1 MSTTSTGGEP
11 SRSGIL
17 FAARINIFALALS
30 ALWIPLNSLLLPGLI
45 EASVQTS
52 LRGTALGLVTFVGI
66 GAAVLVQP
74 IAGALSDSWGSEGR
88 RRGLMLPAAAVMAIT
103 VGVLALAPGLWWL
116 LGLYVLLQVAGNV
129 AQSASQALIPDLV
142 PSADIDRAS
151 GIKNGLDLAGTLLGL
166 SVAGGL
172 VAIGVADRAVLPF
185 LAGLVAF
192 GGVAVWKIVPS
203 SPVSARQSQDSA
215 PRTIGRAFAPL
226 RDGSTQ
232 FKAALATRFLFLLG
246 IYPIQRF
253 LVFFVEDRF
262 EVEDPVTQASAAIF
276 AAVALGAVAAAV
288 AGPVSDAIGRRA
300 VLAGSILVTGA
311 GVPGAAVVP
320 TLVGSQSQVA
330 RLRSAPVLSRRRTGP
345 HSPAPYPKARVP
357 VTSGSRTWRRRV
369 PRRRSDFLGPSSMG

>member
-1 MSTTSTGGEP
+1 M
-11 SRSGIL
+11 
-17 FAARINIFALALS
+17 
-30 ALWIPLNSLLLPGLI
+30 
-45 EASVQTS
+45 
-52 LRGTALGLVTFVGI
+52 
-66 GAAVLVQP
+66 
-74 IAGALSDSWGSEGR
+74 
-88 RRGLMLPAAAVMAIT
+88 
-103 VGVLALAPGLWWL
+103 GVLALAPGLWWL

-246 IYPIQRF
+246 FYPIQRF
-253 LVFFVEDRF
+253 LVFLLEDRF

-311 GVPGAAVVP
+311 GVLGVAVVP

-357 VTSGSRTWRRRV
+357 VTSGSRTWRRRA